1 MIHFSRMHPTL
12 RVTQAT
18 EAGIADPV
26 WSMEEI
32 VNLLCLVFNQDA
44 NSIKDTTL
52 HSSISRR
59 RRS

>member
-1 MIHFSRMHPTL
+1 MHPTL